1 MFLFV
6 GLLIGFN
13 LTVRVGIGEVRVLQE
28 KGHARGAGQSSV
40 TPGDVIKIGLK
51 AAPFLIIPLAI
62 GQVLDLAFGTAVV
75 DLFD

>member
-13 LTVRVGIGEVRVLQE
+13 LTVRVGVGEVRVLQE

-40 TPGDVIKIGLK
+40 TPVDAIKIGLK
-51 AAPFLIIPLAI
+51 AAPFLIVPMII
-62 GQVLDLAFGTAVV
+62 GQLLDLAFGSSVTQ
-75 DLFD
+75 LFD

>member
-13 LTVRVGIGEVRVLQE
+13 LMVRIGIGEVRVLQE

-40 TPGDVIKIGLK
+40 TPADAVRIAFKAGL
-51 AAPFLIIPLAI
+51 FLIVPMII
-62 GQVLDLAFGTAVV
+62 GHLLDMAFGSTLLH
-75 DLFD
+75 LFD